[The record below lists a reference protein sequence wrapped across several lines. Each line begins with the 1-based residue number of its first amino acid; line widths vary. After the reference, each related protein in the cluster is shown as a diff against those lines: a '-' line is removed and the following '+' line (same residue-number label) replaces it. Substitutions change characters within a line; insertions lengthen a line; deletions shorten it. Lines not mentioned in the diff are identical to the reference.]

1 MKMLTSQR
9 FRDPAIWRSMAGSKE
24 PNSKASARPRADGR
38 RSLLVYLDADLIKEL
53 KKTALDED
61 RNTYE
66 IVEDAVREW
75 LRRHAELRA

>member
-1 MKMLTSQR
+1 
-9 FRDPAIWRSMAGSKE
+9 MAGSKE
-24 PNSKASARPRADGR
+24 PNSKASTRPRADGR

-53 KKTALDED
+53 KKNALDED